1 MKQKIDWNDSETL
14 ELIKEMIIS
23 GKGYAEISEET
34 GLPRST
40 VSSYCQKNGIRN
52 LLSAPVRGNTV
63 HAGSVEKQS
72 VPACKVTV
80 TYAEKPNEVALADA
94 LKILMNVR

>member
-1 MKQKIDWNDSETL
+1 MTAQEMQ
-14 ELIKEMIIS
+14 LIVHLRKK
-23 GKGYAEISEET
+23 GKSYAEISEET

-40 VSSYCQKNGIRN
+40 VSSYCQKNGIKN
-52 LLSAPVRGNTV
+52 LLSTPVRGNTV
-63 HAGSVEKQS
+63 HAGNVEKQS

-80 TYAEKPNEVALADA
+80 TYAEKPNEAALADA